1 MGLSPAIFQNA
12 TARVDIGYKLTTS
25 SNNQIVRLKD
35 CIIRPGTAFEDA
47 YLTLIIT
54 TIKAKEGGDILTIA
68 VQPKADIELIHF
80 EAKFSAVLTDLR
92 MLANGFQSWS
102 QTKELGQND
111 RIQDIKKS
119 VAWYTQYNLQG

>member
-1 MGLSPAIFQNA
+1 MGLPPSTFQNA
-12 TARVDIGYKLTTS
+12 TARVDISYKLTS
-25 SNNQIVRLKD
+25 SPNNQAVKLKD
-35 CIIRPGTAFEDA
+35 CIIRPGAAFDDA
-47 YLTLIIT
+47 YLTLTIT

-68 VQPKADIELIHF
+68 LQPKADMELVHF